1 MDWQRILLIGSIV
14 IVSILLIDEWGNF
27 QEANQPVA
35 TTQQTATLATTK
47 TVANSV
53 IPSAVEQ
60 ISADSDLPP
69 VHNDAEEEETT
80 NDFVTSST
88 SQLVSITSDKL
99 TLLIDTYG
107 GDIVKVSLNDHLDE
121 IDNPDEPFVL
131 LNRTE
136 QTTYIAQS
144 GLVGANG
151 TDTAAGRPI
160 FSSVQNTY
168 ELSDGQDTVSA
179 DLQFKQGDVL
189 ITKRFTLT
197 RGDNLVS
204 IEYIIN
210 NRSQDNWQAKLYG
223 QIKRDSHNPIETSG
237 MGMKPFLG
245 AAITTDDVNY
255 EKFTFDD
262 LADDDLTTIG
272 GFKTSKDGG
281 WVAMVQH
288 YFLSAWVPNAED
300 TNNYSLRKGKGDI
313 YLLSFTGPA
322 TNVAANTQTTLSSSF
337 YAGPKDIDRLE
348 EISQYLDLTVDYG
361 WLWWIAKPLFHFMQ
375 FIYSVLGSWGWS
387 IIVLTIC
394 IKAAFFKLSATSYRS
409 MANMRKVQP
418 KMQAMKERYGDNK
431 QKMSEE
437 TMKLYKTEKINP
449 LGGCLPMLVQMPVF
463 ISLYWVLMESVQL
476 RHTPFMGWIHDLSV
490 MDPYYIL
497 PVIMGITMW
506 VQQKLNPTPPD
517 PTQAKVMQMMP
528 YFFTFMFMWFPA
540 GLVLYWVVNNM
551 LSILQQYIITKQIE
565 AEG

>member
-375 FIYSVLGSWGWS
+375 FIYSILGSWGWS

>member
-322 TNVAANTQTTLSSSF
+322 TNVAANTQTTLSSNF

-375 FIYSVLGSWGWS
+375 FIYSILGSWGWS

-528 YFFTFMFMWFPA
+528 YFFTFMFMWVPA